1 MMKVITRMTLATVPA
16 VFLLLMLLAGCGT
29 TGEVEDQASAETSA
43 SAATETSDASASAAD
58 DQMASAQ
65 PMEPQTQQ
73 QMDPFEDPNNLLSQR
88 VVYFDFDSS
97 AIRDD
102 ALPVIRAHAD
112 YLASNSQ
119 VNFTLEGHADERG
132 TREYNLALGER
143 RADAV
148 RRLLIAN
155 GVSPAQVRVVS
166 YGEERPAVLGHDESA
181 WSMNR
186 RAELVYANR

>member
-1 MMKVITRMTLATVPA
+1 MIKVITKMTLAAVPA
-16 VFLLLMLLAGCGT
+16 VILLLVTGCST
-29 TGEVEDQASAETSA
+29 TGEAEQASAETSA
-43 SAATETSDASASAAD
+43 SASTDAASTSAAG
-58 DQMASAQ
+58 DQLASAQ
-65 PMEPQTQQ
+65 PMESQPQQL
-73 QMDPFEDPNNLLSQR
+73 DPFEDPNNLLSQR

-97 AIRDD
+97 SIRDD
-102 ALPVIRAHAD
+102 ALPLIRAHAD

-148 RRLLIAN
+148 RRMLIAN

-166 YGEERPAVLGHDESA
+166 YGEERPAVMGHDESA
-181 WSMNR
+181 WGMNR
-186 RAELVYANR
+186 RAEIIYANR

>member
-1 MMKVITRMTLATVPA
+1 MMKVITKITLAIVPA
-16 VFLLLMLLAGCGT
+16 IFLLLAGCGT
-29 TGEVEDQASAETSA
+29 TGEVDTQQTAQTSA
-43 SAATETSDASASAAD
+43 SAQTEDAASASAASD
-58 DQMASAQ
+58 RNASAQ
-65 PMEPQTQQ
+65 PMESEAQKL
-73 QMDPFEDPNNLLSQR
+73 DPFEDPNNLLSKR

-97 AIRDD
+97 AIKDD
-102 ALPVIRAHAD
+102 ALPIIRAHAD

-155 GVSPAQVRVVS
+155 GVSPSQVRVVS
-166 YGEERPAVLGHDESA
+166 YGEERPAVMGHDESA
-181 WSMNR
+181 YALNR
-186 RAELVYANR
+186 RAEFVYANR

>member
-1 MMKVITRMTLATVPA
+1 MMKVNTKMTRATVPA
-16 VFLLLMLLAGCGT
+16 IFLLLLILAGCGT
-29 TGEVEDQASAETSA
+29 TGEVEDQASAQTSA
-43 SAATETSDASASAAD
+43 SASTDTADSASASAAS
-58 DQMASAQ
+58 DQSASAQ
-65 PMEPQTQQ
+65 PMESESR

-88 VVYFDFDSS
+88 VVYFEFDSS

-102 ALPVIRAHAD
+102 AIPVIRAHAD

-148 RRLLIAN
+148 RRMLIAN

-186 RAELVYANR
+186 RAELIYANR

>member
-1 MMKVITRMTLATVPA
+1 MKVNTKMTLAAVPA
-16 VFLLLMLLAGCGT
+16 VFLLLTMLTGCGT
-29 TGEVEDQASAETSA
+29 TGEAEDQASAETSA
-43 SAATETSDASASAAD
+43 SASTQADDSASASAASG
-58 DQMASAQ
+58 QSTSAQ
-65 PMEPQTQQ
+65 PMEASQQ
-73 QMDPFEDPNNLLSQR
+73 LDPFEDPNNLLSQR

-102 ALPVIRAHAD
+102 ALPTIRAHAD

-119 VNFTLEGHADERG
+119 VNITLEGHADERG

-148 RRLLIAN
+148 RRMLIAD
-155 GVSPAQVRVVS
+155 GVSPGQVRVVS

-181 WSMNR
+181 WGQNR

>member
-1 MMKVITRMTLATVPA
+1 MKVITRMTLATVPA
-16 VFLLLMLLAGCGT
+16 IFLLFVLLAGCGT

-43 SAATETSDASASAAD
+43 SASTEASEPASTERAD
-58 DQMASAQ
+58 DQTATAE
-65 PMEPQTQQ
+65 PMEPQT

>member
-1 MMKVITRMTLATVPA
+1 MKVITKMTLATVPA
-16 VFLLLMLLAGCGT
+16 VFLLLLILAGCGT

-43 SAATETSDASASAAD
+43 SAATETSDSAAASAAS
-58 DQMASAQ
+58 DQSASAQ
-65 PMEPQTQQ
+65 PMESQMQ

-88 VVYFDFDSS
+88 VVYFEFDSS

-119 VNFTLEGHADERG
+119 VSFTLEGHADERG

-148 RRLLIAN
+148 RRMLIAN

-186 RAELVYANR
+186 RAELIYANR

>member
-16 VFLLLMLLAGCGT
+16 VFFLLLMAGCGT

-43 SAATETSDASASAAD
+43 AASTEAESASTSAAD
-58 DQMASAQ
+58 EQMASAQ
-65 PMEPQTQQ
+65 PMESQTQ
-73 QMDPFEDPNNLLSQR
+73 QMDPFEDPNSLLSKR

-102 ALPVIRAHAD
+102 ALPIIQAHAD
-112 YLASNSQ
+112 YLANNTQ
-119 VNFTLEGHADERG
+119 VSFTLEGHADERG

-181 WSMNR
+181 WSLNR
-186 RAELVYANR
+186 RAELVYSNR

>member
-1 MMKVITRMTLATVPA
+1 MKVISRMTLATVPA
-16 VFLLLMLLAGCGT
+16 VFFLLLMLAGCGT

-43 SAATETSDASASAAD
+43 SASTETSDSASTSAAD
-58 DQMASAQ
+58 NQMASAQ
-65 PMEPQTQQ
+65 PMDSQSTQ
-73 QMDPFEDPNNLLSQR
+73 QMDPFEDPNSLLSKR

-102 ALPVIRAHAD
+102 ALPIIQAHAD
-112 YLASNSQ
+112 YLANNSQ
-119 VNFTLEGHADERG
+119 VSFTLEGHADERG

-155 GVSPAQVRVVS
+155 GVSPSQVRVVS

-181 WSMNR
+181 WSLNR
-186 RAELVYANR
+186 RAELVYSNR

>member
-1 MMKVITRMTLATVPA
+1 MMKVTTKKTLATVPA
-16 VFLLLMLLAGCGT
+16 VFLLILILAGCGT

-43 SAATETSDASASAAD
+43 SATTEASDASASAAS
-58 DQMASAQ
+58 DQSASAQ
-65 PMEPQTQQ
+65 AMES
-73 QMDPFEDPNNLLSQR
+73 QMREVDPFEDPNNLLSQR

-97 AIRDD
+97 SIRDD

-112 YLASNSQ
+112 YLATNSQ
-119 VNFTLEGHADERG
+119 VSFTLEGHADERG

-148 RRLLIAN
+148 RRMLIAN

-181 WSMNR
+181 WGMNR

>member
-1 MMKVITRMTLATVPA
+1 MMKVITKMTLATVPA
-16 VFLLLMLLAGCGT
+16 VFLLLLILAGCGT

-43 SAATETSDASASAAD
+43 SAATETSDSAAASAAS
-58 DQMASAQ
+58 DQSASAQ
-65 PMEPQTQQ
+65 PMESQMQ

-88 VVYFDFDSS
+88 VVYFEFDSS

-119 VNFTLEGHADERG
+119 VSFTLEGHADERG

-148 RRLLIAN
+148 RRMLIAN

-186 RAELVYANR
+186 RAELIYANR

>member
-1 MMKVITRMTLATVPA
+1 MMKAISKMTLATMPA
-16 VFLLLMLLAGCGT
+16 VFLLLLMLTGCGT
-29 TGEVEDQASAETSA
+29 TGEAEDQASAETSA
-43 SAATETSDASASAAD
+43 SAATETSDSAAATAAS

-65 PMEPQTQQ
+65 AMESESRQL
-73 QMDPFEDPNNLLSQR
+73 DPFEDPNNLLSQR

-102 ALPVIRAHAD
+102 ALPALRAHAD

-148 RRLLIAN
+148 RRMLIAN

>member
-1 MMKVITRMTLATVPA
+1 MKKVITKITLAAVPA
-16 VFLLLMLLAGCGT
+16 IFLLLMLLAGCGT

-43 SAATETSDASASAAD
+43 SATTETSDSAAASAAS
-58 DQMASAQ
+58 DQTASAQ
-65 PMEPQTQQ
+65 PMESQMQ
-73 QMDPFEDPNNLLSQR
+73 QMDPFEDPNNLLSHR

-97 AIRDD
+97 SIRDD

-119 VNFTLEGHADERG
+119 VSFTLEGHADERG

-148 RRLLIAN
+148 RRMLIAN

>member
-1 MMKVITRMTLATVPA
+1 MKQAISKMTLATTPA
-16 VFLLLMLLAGCGT
+16 VFLLIVMLAGCGT
-29 TGEVEDQASAETSA
+29 TGEAEDQASAETSA
-43 SAATETSDASASAAD
+43 SASTQASDSASASAAD
-58 DQMASAQ
+58 EQMASAQ
-65 PMEPQTQQ
+65 AMESESRQL
-73 QMDPFEDPNNLLSQR
+73 DPFEDPNNLLSQR

-102 ALPVIRAHAD
+102 ALPMIQAHAN
-112 YLASNSQ
+112 YLASNAN

-148 RRLLIAN
+148 RRMLIAN

-186 RAELVYANR
+186 RAEIVYANR

>member
-1 MMKVITRMTLATVPA
+1 MKKAISKMTLAAVPA
-16 VFLLLMLLAGCGT
+16 LFLLLLMLAGCGT
-29 TGEVEDQASAETSA
+29 TGEAEDQASAETSA
-43 SAATETSDASASAAD
+43 AASTDTSDSASASAAA

-65 PMEPQTQQ
+65 AMDTASRQV
-73 QMDPFEDPNNLLSQR
+73 DPFEDPNNLLSQR
-88 VVYFDFDSS
+88 VVYFEFDSS

-148 RRLLIAN
+148 RRMLIAN

-166 YGEERPAVLGHDESA
+166 YGEERPAVMGLDESA
-181 WSMNR
+181 WGMNR

>member
-1 MMKVITRMTLATVPA
+1 MMKVNAKMTFAALSAMVM
-16 VFLLLMLLAGCGT
+16 LLMLSACGT
-29 TGEVEDQASAETSA
+29 TGEAEDQATAETSA
-43 SAATETSDASASAAD
+43 SATTDTSASTSAAD
-58 DQMASAQ
+58 EQMASAQ
-65 PMEPQTQQ
+65 PMEPAPQR

-88 VVYFDFDSS
+88 TVYFDFDSS

-102 ALPVIRAHAD
+102 AIPLIRAHAN

-148 RRLLIAN
+148 RRMLIAN

-181 WSMNR
+181 WGMNR